1 MASIY
6 SKENLVTSPIKQR
19 IPPAFMD
26 KLTQMDAYFKTMF
39 RGYSTSFPMKA
50 GLLGLTLE
58 KLYAMGAI
66 PHASTLFDAQGCLN
80 LEMSAV
86 DIENARDESLL
97 ESVHIV
103 NVGGVEALL
112 FNIWGAHTT
121 YVDSTLLWCSRPN
134 FDNSRYIPHRLG
146 PLIAKDLE
154 GTADVVMSSLLFS
167 RGSRMVDD
175 RSVGM
180 WDPVTEEEASANE
193 EYLRYCLQMN
203 RPGGLNIHDG
213 EILEEVIPRVEDVAT
228 LTDVIPLY
236 GDRPDEHGF
245 NYYVL
250 QKK

>member
-6 SKENLVTSPIKQR
+6 SKENPAALPIKQR
-19 IPPAFMD
+19 IPPAFTD
-26 KLTQMDAYFKTMF
+26 KLIQMDNYVETMF

-66 PHASTLFDAQGCLN
+66 PQATSLFDAQGCLN
-80 LEMSAV
+80 LEMSDA
-86 DIENARDESLL
+86 DIKYARDERVL
-97 ESVHIV
+97 EPAHIV

-112 FNIWGAHTT
+112 LNIWGAHTT

-167 RGSRMVDD
+167 RGSRMADD
-175 RSVGM
+175 QSIGM
-180 WDPVTEEEASANE
+180 RDPVTEEEASVYE

-213 EILEEVIPRVEDVAT
+213 EILEDVIPRVEDVAT

-236 GDRPDEHGF
+236 GDRPDELGF